1 MNRSTQ
7 IWVGVVVLAGLAG
20 AVFYKAKEDQKI
32 GTAQT
37 TNAEL
42 PDIKAGDDVDKISV
56 QNGDKP
62 EVVLEKKGDTWEM
75 TKPVVAKA
83 NQEAIKSIIGNLKD
97 LKAKEVIVASADD
110 ASKKEYD
117 FTGGKQVHV
126 SAWKGADKK
135 LDATFGKS
143 GARGQMA
150 MVDGKPGIYAVSGY
164 SSYLYTRE
172 PKGFRDTEI
181 FKFDDANVNNLTV
194 ENKNGVL
201 SFTKDGDKWAGT
213 FKGKPIDR
221 FDPDRVKDVL
231 RSLKSLSADDFGD
244 GKSPSELGLAEPE
257 AKVTVQLK
265 DGAGKYVLKVGGVSS
280 GTNHWAMKEGSDTV
294 YSILGYQADW
304 ALADASKFQKPADAG
319 AGDGG
324 KKAAGD
330 PAAVMPAGMGMPPG
344 MGDPHGH

>member
-37 TNAEL
+37 TNAEVPEL
-42 PDIKAGDDVDKISV
+42 KVSDDVDKISV

-62 EVVLEKKGDTWEM
+62 EVVLEKKGDAWEVV
-75 TKPVVAKA
+75 KPVQAKA
-83 NQEAIKSIIGNLKD
+83 NQEAVKSIIGNLKD
-97 LKAKEVIVASADD
+97 LKAKEVIVASADEP
-110 ASKKEYD
+110 AKKEFD
-117 FTGGKQVHV
+117 FTGNKPVHV
-126 SAWKGADKK
+126 MAWKGGDKK

-172 PKGFRDTEI
+172 VKGFRDTEI
-181 FKFDDANVNNLTV
+181 FKFDDANVNGLSI
-194 ENKNGVL
+194 ENKNGNF
-201 SFTKDGDKWAGT
+201 SFTKEGDKWAGT
-213 FKGKPIDR
+213 FKGKPIER
-221 FDPDRVKDVL
+221 FDEDRVKDVL

-244 GKSPSELGLAEPE
+244 GKNPSELGLTEPE
-257 AKVTVQLK
+257 SKVTVQLK
-265 DGAGKYVLKVGGVSS
+265 DGAGKYVLKVGKVSS
-280 GTNHWAMKEGSDTV
+280 GTNHWAMKDGSDTI

-304 ALADASKFQKPADAG
+304 TLADVSKFQKPLDGG
-319 AGDGG
+319 AGDAG
-324 KKAAGD
+324 KKGGG
-330 PAAVMPAGMGMPPG
+330 PEMIGMPPG

>member
-7 IWVGVVVLAGLAG
+7 IWAGVVVLAGLAG

-37 TNAEL
+37 TNAEVPEL
-42 PDIKAGDDVDKISV
+42 KVSDDVDKISV

-62 EVVLEKKGDTWEM
+62 EVVLEKKGDTWEVV
-75 TKPVVAKA
+75 KPVQAKA
-83 NQEAIKSIIGNLKD
+83 NQEAVKSIIGNLKD
-97 LKAKEVIVASADD
+97 LKAKEVIVASADEP
-110 ASKKEYD
+110 AKKEFE
-117 FTGGKQVHV
+117 FTGTKPVHV
-126 SAWKGADKK
+126 MAWKGGDKK

-172 PKGFRDTEI
+172 VKGFRDTEI
-181 FKFDDANVNNLTV
+181 FKFDDANVNGLTIV
-194 ENKNGVL
+194 NKNGNF
-201 SFTKDGDKWAGT
+201 SFTKEGDKWAGT
-213 FKGKPIDR
+213 FKGKPIER
-221 FDPDRVKDVL
+221 FDEDRVKDVL

-244 GKSPSELGLAEPE
+244 GKNPSELGLTEPE
-257 AKVTVQLK
+257 SKVTVQLK
-265 DGAGKYVLKVGGVSS
+265 DGAGKYVLKVGKVSS
-280 GTNHWAMKEGSDTV
+280 GTNHWAMKDGSDTI

-304 ALADASKFQKPADAG
+304 TLADVSKFQKPLDGG
-319 AGDGG
+319 AGDAG
-324 KKAAGD
+324 KKAGG
-330 PAAVMPAGMGMPPG
+330 PEPMGMPPG